1 MPEPSEKPR
10 LLVFIVAFNA
20 ERTIEKT
27 LRRLPAALGDR
38 YQVEILAIDDCSKD
52 KTFEQGDAMR
62 RANSLPFKLTML
74 FNPVNLG
81 YGGNQ
86 KVGFHYAVENKF
98 DFVALVHGDGQ
109 YAPECLPELAAPL
122 ADGKADA
129 VFGSRMLTSGGAR
142 KGGMPLYKFVGNKI
156 LTRIQNK
163 LLRANLSEFHSGYRL
178 YSVAALKSIPFHL
191 NSNDFHFD
199 TEIIIQLL
207 LADQRI
213 VELPIPTYYGDEI
226 CHVNGLKYAKNVVVA
241 SVKARL
247 QDYSLYY
254 DRRFDCRPSTLSNEH
269 YLPKLTFDSTHARA
283 AAMIPPGSRVLDIG
297 CAGGFLGHELKK
309 RGCKVVGLD
318 LFPLAPGVE
327 LDEFHLIDL
336 NREELPIDLRNFDY
350 VVMLDVI
357 EHLLSPE
364 GFADR
369 YLQAA
374 RNAPNVK
381 LIIST
386 GNVAF
391 WPMRLMLL
399 LGKFNY
405 GKRGIL
411 DLTHTRLFTFKTLH
425 QLLEQSGFNVLQV
438 AGVPAPFPLA
448 VGYGVLG
455 RMMLSINRGLIAI
468 SKSLFSYQMMMVAQA
483 RPSLEYLLEQAHSA
497 SAAKA
502 LEAAKSPQ
510 LSSEARCDEQVP
522 A

>member
-1 MPEPSEKPR
+1 MVAESDKPR
-10 LLVFIVAFNA
+10 LLVFIVAYNA

-27 LRRLPAALGDR
+27 LRRLPASLQDR
-38 YQVEILAIDDCSKD
+38 YYVEVLAIDDCSKD
-52 KTFEQGDAMR
+52 KTFEQGEALR

-86 KVGFHYAVENKF
+86 KVGFHYAIENGF

-122 ADGKADA
+122 VEGKADA
-129 VFGSRMLTSGGAR
+129 VFGSRMLTRGGAR

-156 LTRIQNK
+156 LTRIQNR
-163 LLRANLSEFHSGYRL
+163 LLRSNLSEFHSGYRL
-178 YSVAALKSIPFHL
+178 YSTAALKSIPFHL

-213 VELPIPTYYGDEI
+213 AELPIPTYYGDEI
-226 CHVNGLKYAKNVVVA
+226 CHVNGMKYAKNVVIA
-241 SVKARL
+241 SIKARL

-254 DRRFDCRPSTLSNEH
+254 DRRFDCRPSTQSNEH
-269 YLPKLTFDSTHARA
+269 YHSKLQFDSTHARTIQ
-283 AAMIPPGSRVLDIG
+283 MIPAGSRVLDVG
-297 CAGGFLGHELKK
+297 CAGGYLGQELKS

-318 LFPLAPGVE
+318 LFPLGPGVE
-327 LDEFHLIDL
+327 LDEFHLLDL
-336 NREELPIDLRNFDY
+336 NREELPVDLRDFDY

-386 GNVAF
+386 GNIAF
-391 WPMRLMLL
+391 LPMRMMLAI
-399 LGKFNY
+399 GKFNY

-411 DLTHTRLFTFKTLH
+411 DLTHTRLFTFKTLK
-425 QLLEQSGFNVLQV
+425 QLLEQSGFNVQDV
-438 AGVPAPFPLA
+438 RGIPAPFPLA
-448 VGYGVLG
+448 VGVGILG
-455 RMMLSINRGLIAI
+455 KMMLSINKMMIGI
-468 SKSLFSYQMMMVAQA
+468 SKSMFSYQMMMVAQA
-483 RPSLEYLLEQAHSA
+483 RPSLAYLLEQAHTA
-497 SAAKA
+497 SAAKSIEAEKA
-502 LEAAKSPQ
+502 L
-510 LSSEARCDEQVP
+510 ARV
-522 A
+522 